1 MIIFF
6 KQPKLNIF
14 QIKTQIEAAGVR
26 VWNHYIGYD
35 NINITHIDLFLDVG
49 TSAILIF
56 YLTGV
61 PLKLKFEKPG
71 YLWFNKQE
79 NKSLIGTKSYLK
91 PSGSNMHAWFQKN
104 MPRINVTFVLILT
117 IYFVQS
123 ENNGICHPEN
133 KWVTCHYNSW
143 CVLIHQNDRW
153 YP

>member
-1 MIIFF
+1 MKSLHWLWQYKYHTYWLIFGCG
-6 KQPKLNIF
+6 N
-14 QIKTQIEAAGVR
+14 
-26 VWNHYIGYD
+26 
-35 NINITHIDLFLDVG
+35 
-49 TSAILIF
+49 ILIF

-61 PLKLKFEKPG
+61 PLKLEFEKPG

-79 NKSLIGTKSYLK
+79 NKFLIGTKSYLK

-143 CVLIHQNDRW
+143 CALIHQNDRW